1 VLLARDLKG
10 SHGSQE
16 FLACAGQ
23 GPLQGTPRPQEFLAS
38 AGQGPPIA
46 VDVAVVVAVS
56 VLAVAAAVLLL

>member
-1 VLLARDLKG
+1 MLLARDLKG

-23 GPLQGTPRPQEFLAS
+23 GPLQGTPRPREFLAS

-46 VDVAVVVAVS
+46 LNVAVAVAVL
-56 VLAVAAAVLLL
+56 LAVLAAAVLLL